1 MHTRIYIAFCFFLVL
16 FSSHAQN
23 GLKKGEIAP
32 DFTVLDPNGKELKL
46 SDLRGKLVLLDF
58 WASWCLPCR
67 MASPELVEA
76 YAEYQKE
83 GFEIFS
89 ISFDVKK
96 DAWVKA
102 IQNDSL
108 YWPYHGSD
116 LKGWEN
122 SVGILYKVEM
132 IPATYLISEDGIIL
146 ENHFDIYSLSKRLKY
161 VYHEQVHMFPSYV
174 NDTLHFSAPTK
185 FAIEDSSG
193 KVILKG
199 KDQKIFLGNLAL
211 GTYTCKY
218 DRKAERVTVI
228 PTSDEA
234 ITFYPTK
241 VISDV
246 TLSRK
251 TSYDVVNGKG
261 KIVLSGEG
269 ELIDMKYL
277 PTGAYKLILEGKTY
291 KIFKK

>member
-1 MHTRIYIAFCFFLVL
+1 LVL
-16 FSSHAQN
+16 FSSHAQS

-76 YAEYQKE
+76 YNKYNKD

-122 SVGILYKVEM
+122 STGILYKVDM
-132 IPATYLISEDGIIL
+132 IPATYLISEEGVIL
-146 ENHFDIYSLSKRLKY
+146 ENHFDIYSLSKRLNY
-161 VYHEQVHMFPSYV
+161 IYHDQVHMYPSYV
-174 NDTLHFSAPTK
+174 KDTLHFSALTK
-185 FAIEDSSG
+185 FAIEDTLG
-193 KVILKG
+193 NVLLKG
-199 KDQKIFLGNLAL
+199 KDKKIFLGNLAV
-211 GTYTCKY
+211 GVYTCKY
-218 DRKAERVTVI
+218 DRKVQRFNI
-228 PTSDEA
+228 IHFSDEEV
-234 ITFYPTK
+234 TFYPTK
-241 VISDV
+241 VIREV

-251 TSYDVVNGKG
+251 ACYDVINSKG
-261 KIVLSGEG
+261 KIVLSGVG
-269 ELIDMKYL
+269 ELIDMKNL
-277 PTGAYKLILEGKTY
+277 PQGSYRLILEGKSY